1 MKVLNGYYA
10 VIGAGPS
17 GLAAARNLQKRNIS
31 FIGFEAH
38 DDVGGLWDIEN
49 PNSTVYRSAHLIS
62 SKKMT
67 EFNEFPMKEGVA
79 DYPSH
84 VELGAYFKDFAKH
97 FGLYDHY
104 RFKTFVKEVKKT
116 QEGKW
121 EVKTNH
127 GEYLFDGVIIANG
140 TLSEANIPSYEGKFN
155 GEIFHAK
162 KYKTP
167 EIFKNKRVLIVGAG
181 NSGCDIAVD
190 AVHHASSIDM
200 SVRRGYHFVP
210 KYIMGKPADSIGGK
224 IKLPPRLKQKVDSK
238 ILKLF
243 TGDPTRFGFPEP
255 DHKLYESHPIV
266 NSLVL
271 HYIGHGDI
279 NVMPSIERLDGD
291 TVYFSN
297 GTSKDYDIILLAT
310 GYKLHYPFIKNE
322 HLNTT
327 ENTPELFLNIFP
339 PHEDS
344 LFVVGLVEAAGIGWQ
359 GRYNQAELVS
369 LAIDSKINRPKSFQS
384 FKKRRKKN
392 NEDLRGG
399 MEYMKLARMSYYVHK
414 DTYLKKMKKYSELLS
429 H

>member
-1 MKVLNGYYA
+1 MKNLNGFYA
-10 VIGAGPS
+10 IIGGGPS
-17 GLAAARNLQKRNIS
+17 GLAAARNLQKRNIP

-38 DDVGGLWDIEN
+38 TDVGGLWDIDN
-49 PNSTVYRSAHLIS
+49 PNSTVYKSAHLIS

-67 EFNEFPMKEGVA
+67 EFNEFPMKETVA

-84 VELGAYFKDFAKH
+84 AELGAYFKDFAKH

-104 RFKTFVKEVKKT
+104 RFGTFVESIKKT
-116 QEGKW
+116 EDGKW
-121 EVKTNH
+121 EVKTNS
-127 GEYLFDGVIIANG
+127 GEFIFDGVVIANG
-140 TLSEANIPSYEGKFN
+140 TLSEPNIPSYEGKFN
-155 GEIFHAK
+155 GDIFHAK

-167 EIFKNKRVLIVGAG
+167 EIFKGKRVLIVGAG

-190 AVHHASSIDM
+190 AVHHAASIDM

-224 IKLPPRLKQKVDSK
+224 IKLPPKLKQKVDSK

-243 TGDPTRFGFPEP
+243 TGDPTRFGFPKP

-271 HYIGHGDI
+271 HHIGHGDI
-279 NVMPSIERLDGD
+279 NVMPSIEKLDGD
-291 TVYFSN
+291 TVHFSN
-297 GTSKDYDIILLAT
+297 GTSKDYDMILLAT
-310 GYKLHYPFIKNE
+310 GYKLHYPFIDNS
-322 HLNTT
+322 HLNCVDH
-327 ENTPELFLNIFP
+327 TPQLFLNIFP
-339 PHEDS
+339 PQEDS

-359 GRYNQAELVS
+359 GRYNQAELVA
-369 LAIDSKINRPKSFQS
+369 LAIDAKINRPEAFQK
-384 FKKRRKKN
+384 FQKRRQEN

-414 DTYLKKMKKYSELLS
+414 DTYLKKMKKYSEVLNN
-429 H
+429 